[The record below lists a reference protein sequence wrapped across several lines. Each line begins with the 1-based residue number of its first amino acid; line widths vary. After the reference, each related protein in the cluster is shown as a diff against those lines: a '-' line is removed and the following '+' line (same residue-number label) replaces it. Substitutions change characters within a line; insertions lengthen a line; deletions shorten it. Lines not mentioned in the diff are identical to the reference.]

1 MAIITAIYSPPFSP
15 PVVAPLPHSPTTVFL
30 RPSFSVRSTGLM
42 HWSGLRPPVW
52 LSTGRW
58 TPLLPLSYPSRP
70 MRCLQSFETYRRLNA
85 TPRRGLRSLVARSR
99 PPSLFALTPSTS
111 HTEPTT
117 ASPRHRHD
125 PCVPSHAAP
134 CGHESGQQFLNEH
147 QKTPS
152 SFVDFADFS
161 PLYILVCTCTMRYD
175 RISMMVVHNRIVE
188 RQWA

>member
-1 MAIITAIYSPPFSP
+1 MAIITAIYSSPFSP

-30 RPSFSVRSTGLM
+30 RPSFSTRSTGLM

-99 PPSLFALTPSTS
+99 PPSLSLCPHPFYLPHRTHHRITTPS
-111 HTEPTT
+111 
-117 ASPRHRHD
+117 PRSLCPVARRT
-125 PCVPSHAAP
+125 VRIQKWAAVSKRAP
-134 CGHESGQQFLNEH
+134 
-147 QKTPS
+147 TPS
-152 SFVDFADFS
+152 SFVDFADFP
-161 PLYILVCTCTMRYD
+161 PLYILVCTSTMRYD
-175 RISMMVVHNRIVE
+175 CIWMMVVHNRIVE

>member
-1 MAIITAIYSPPFSP
+1 MAIITAIYSSPFSP

-30 RPSFSVRSTGLM
+30 RPSFSTRSTRLM

-134 CGHESGQQFLNEH
+134 CGYKSGQQFLNEH
-147 QKTPS
+147 RLHSPS
-152 SFVDFADFS
+152 
-161 PLYILVCTCTMRYD
+161 
-175 RISMMVVHNRIVE
+175 
-188 RQWA
+188 